1 MGSIISVL
9 YPRKMKELGRRWP
22 HGLECFTHQNMSF
35 PLSVYL
41 AGNSV
46 ISCCPSWKAHKE
58 RADVIKKCLSTCCSG
73 TGGPFEPHLQF
84 FWSGRLQC
92 GCMCVRGPSV
102 SPPKQVGF
110 PCHRYRVPLFD
121 NPLQTSL
128 ISLSPATHS
137 PSDSPAQEFLREHTS
152 SGLCK
157 FYKQRLT
164 CVKTNVI

>member
-1 MGSIISVL
+1 
-9 YPRKMKELGRRWP
+9 MKDERNWQTLTTRTWTFHSSKDVVSP
-22 HGLECFTHQNMSF
+22 
-35 PLSVYL
+35 SVYL

-46 ISCCPSWKAHKE
+46 ISCCPPWKAHKE

-84 FWSGRLQC
+84 FWSGRLRF
-92 GCMCVRGPSV
+92 GSMHGPSV
-102 SPPKQVGF
+102 SPHKQVGF
-110 PCHRYRVPLFD
+110 PRHRYRVPLFD

-128 ISLSPATHS
+128 ISPSAATHS
-137 PSDSPAQEFLREHTS
+137 PSDSLTQEFLCEHTS